1 MILRVFSNLSNSMN
15 SWLCQDS
22 KPVHEGLRPWDS
34 CQQVL
39 EPMGQCWLDPSST
52 SRQGWLANSTPGA
65 VALDVARCPAR
76 NSGLAL
82 SSVCRETLE
91 VKTELGLLVGK
102 A

>member
-1 MILRVFSNLSNSMN
+1 MN

-22 KPVHEGLRPWDS
+22 KPVREDLQPWDS

-39 EPMGQCWLDPSST
+39 EPMGQCSLDRSST
-52 SRQGWLANSTPGA
+52 SRQVWLANSAPGA
-65 VALDVARCPAR
+65 TVLDVAMRSAG
-76 NSGLAL
+76 NSSLAL
-82 SSVCRETLE
+82 SSICRETLGE